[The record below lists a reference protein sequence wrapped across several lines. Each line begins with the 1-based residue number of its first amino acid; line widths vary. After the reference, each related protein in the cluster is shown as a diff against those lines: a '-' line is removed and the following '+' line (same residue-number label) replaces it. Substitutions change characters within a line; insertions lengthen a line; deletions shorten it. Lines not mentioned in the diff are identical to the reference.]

1 MLRCYWRVE
10 MPLRCARRAV
20 RTSAAFAFLLGVAI
34 GEEGDNDFGLG
45 PACGGGA
52 RDPKSDRTGEGMDRA
67 SLLQRAVA
75 SGRPNPRRETLET
88 PETAQ
93 PVLERLYRFS
103 TDDSET
109 KPSNTQ
115 FPSA

>member
-1 MLRCYWRVE
+1 

-20 RTSAAFAFLLGVAI
+20 RTSAALAFLLGVSV
-34 GEEGDNDFGLG
+34 GEEGDSDFGL
-45 PACGGGA
+45 GGGA

-67 SLLQRAVA
+67 PLLQRAVA

-93 PVLERLYRFS
+93 PVLEWLYRFS

-115 FPSA
+115 FSSA